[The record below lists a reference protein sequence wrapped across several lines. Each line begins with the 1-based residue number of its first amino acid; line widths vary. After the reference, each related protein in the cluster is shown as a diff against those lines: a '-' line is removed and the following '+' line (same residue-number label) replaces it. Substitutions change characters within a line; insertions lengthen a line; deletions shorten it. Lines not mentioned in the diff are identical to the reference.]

1 MAAEQENKTNTEG
14 VPTPSVETVEK
25 SLYDELKAST
35 DARISELEKDLKS
48 EKEYSADLESQL
60 SDYSKQ
66 LDSKAQVAGEFDY
79 IPLMNII
86 NEEKKTRDEIIA
98 DKKLLKLFKK

>member
-1 MAAEQENKTNTEG
+1 MAAEQENKITEG
-14 VPTPSVETVEK
+14 ASTPSVEMVEK

-35 DARISELEKDLKS
+35 DERISELEKQLADEKVYSEGLETDLS
-48 EKEYSADLESQL
+48 NYT
-60 SDYSKQ
+60 KQ

-79 IPLMNII
+79 IPLINII
-86 NEEKKTRDEIIA
+86 DGKKRTRDEIVA